1 MSRFVDIPEARVH
14 GGPMWRARARAA
26 WRWRRASGAGRV
38 VTWAATLGAAQAA
51 LLLAA
56 AHTHQAIAPAFAVL
70 AIVFALAAAL
80 VVATAW
86 LLRLA
91 VPVSP
96 RVLGAIVPFLFYGAA
111 ALASPQA
118 HALLAATLLA
128 PAIVWSAWLPRGR
141 FEVTASAAQAAQAAA
156 PVAEDR
162 RPAAPR
168 AAAR

>member
-26 WRWRRASGAGRV
+26 WRWRRESGAGRV
-38 VTWAATLGAAQAA
+38 MTWSATLGATQAA

-56 AHTHQAIAPAFAVL
+56 ARTHQAIAPAFAVL
-70 AIVFALAAAL
+70 ALVFALAAAL

-96 RVLGAIVPFLFYGAA
+96 RALGAIVPILFYGAA

-118 HALLAATLLA
+118 HALLALTLLA
-128 PAIVWSAWLPRGR
+128 PAIAWSAWLPRGR
-141 FEVTASAAQAAQAAA
+141 FEV
-156 PVAEDR
+156 R
-162 RPAAPR
+162 GRAAPR